1 MLKELAPYTKA
12 IVAFIVS
19 VLQWVILYFI
29 LSDDGSLTTQDKTAL
44 LNNIIL
50 ALGGTAAV
58 YTLPNKK
65 G

>member
-1 MLKELAPYTKA
+1 MLKEFTPYTKA
-12 IVAFIVS
+12 IVAFLVFA
-19 VLQWVILYFI
+19 LQWGVLYLTLTEDNS
-29 LSDDGSLTTQDKTAL
+29 LSNQDKAAL

-58 YTLPNKK
+58 YTFPNRK

>member
-1 MLKELAPYTKA
+1 MLDELKPYTKA
-12 IVAFIVS
+12 IVAFLVFA
-19 VLQWVILYFI
+19 LQWGVLYLTLTEDNS
-29 LSDDGSLTTQDKTAL
+29 LSNQDKAAL

-58 YTLPNKK
+58 YTFPNRK